1 MSAML
6 ISVESDRGEK
16 MSCGGQMSHI
26 CGRGGQ
32 TGVFLLARRRVSTA
46 ACFQPCQ
53 PRRGPPARPANFHTL
68 MFTSIH
74 NITGL
79 LHA

>member
-16 MSCGGQMSHI
+16 MSGWGANVPHLRA
-26 CGRGGQ
+26 GR
-32 TGVFLLARRRVSTA
+32 TDWCFLLALRRVSTA

-79 LHA
+79 VHA